1 MGKFIGVQAKSK
13 GDPKDRPLTIDGDGN
28 KAVLVSVELPL
39 EVYQRLCSLATEEQ
53 ATVEDHIDAALV
65 QWVDDDAI
73 AERAA
78 RTIEKRA
85 AAGESQTI
93 RLHRS

>member
-39 EVYQRLCSLATEEQ
+39 EIHQRLCALAEEEQ

-78 RTIEKRA
+78 RNIEKREQQ
-85 AAGESQTI
+85 GTSQTI
-93 RLHRS
+93 KLHRE